1 MYFWKDS
8 SPQLTSWLLGSKF
21 SLSKN
26 YLFSIPGG
34 RRKDP
39 MKEGLFVLPF
49 QRFLG
54 MVSLVFSKFWHG
66 ARNPSEVERGS
77 AGFFKKKK
85 KREDRPKMDRR
96 QGFFEINENL
106 CHLFLL
112 NLLYNE
118 NLYYLL
124 CFCTNPIFG
133 KILVSEIWPK
143 CSQPVRLKD
152 FLINHI
158 SGTN

>member
-1 MYFWKDS
+1 
-8 SPQLTSWLLGSKF
+8 
-21 SLSKN
+21 
-26 YLFSIPGG
+26 
-34 RRKDP
+34 
-39 MKEGLFVLPF
+39 MKEGLSVLPF
-49 QRFLG
+49 KRFLG

-66 ARNPSEVERGS
+66 ARNPSEVVRGR
-77 AGFFKKKK
+77 AGFFKKKKKKKKK

-143 CSQPVRLKD
+143 KFLASQVEGFFNQPYLRNKLM
-152 FLINHI
+152 
-158 SGTN
+158 